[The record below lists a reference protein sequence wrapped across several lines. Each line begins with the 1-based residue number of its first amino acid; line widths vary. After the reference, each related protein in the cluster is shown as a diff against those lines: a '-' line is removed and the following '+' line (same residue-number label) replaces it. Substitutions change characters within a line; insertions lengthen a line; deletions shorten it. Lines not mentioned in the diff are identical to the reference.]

1 MILLKIIDFH
11 THIYPDK
18 IAERA
23 TEAIGKFYDIEMD
36 RVGSLDALLSCSE
49 RAGIERCVVHSVATS
64 PQQVERINDF
74 IYSSVSA
81 HPDRLSGFG
90 TMHQDYENKLPEV
103 ERCLKMGLKGI
114 KLHPD
119 TQMFNADD
127 PRMLEVYDYLQD
139 KAPVL
144 FHCGDYRYDYSHP
157 RRIAN
162 ICKMF
167 PRLQVIGAHFGGYSV
182 WEEAY
187 EYLKPLDCMMDTS
200 SSSALMEGGMF
211 ERMIKAYGADRLLF
225 GTDFPMWDSEEELR
239 RFMSVPLSED
249 EREKILYKNAEKILK
264 I

>member
-1 MILLKIIDFH
+1 MRILDFH

-18 IAERA
+18 IAEKA
-23 TEAIGKFYDIEMD
+23 TDAIGKFYDIEMD
-36 RVGSLDALLSCSE
+36 RVGSLEGLLKYSQ

-74 IYSSVSA
+74 IFESVSK

-90 TMHQDYENKLPEV
+90 TMHQDYEDKLAEV
-103 ERCLKMGLKGI
+103 DRCLKMGLKGI

-119 TQMFNADD
+119 TQAFNADD
-127 PRMLEVYDYLQD
+127 ERMLEVYDYLQD

-167 PRLQVIGAHFGGYSV
+167 PRLTVIGAHFGGYSV
-182 WEEAY
+182 WEEAV
-187 EYLKPLDCMMDTS
+187 EYLKPLECLLDTS
-200 SSSALMEGGMF
+200 SSSALMEEGMF
-211 ERMIKAYGADRLLF
+211 ERMIKTYGADRLLF
-225 GTDFPMWDSEEELR
+225 GTDFPMWDSTEELE
-239 RFMSVPLSED
+239 RFMNVPLSD
-249 EREKILYKNAEKILK
+249 DDREKILWKNGAKLLDIK
-264 I
+264 